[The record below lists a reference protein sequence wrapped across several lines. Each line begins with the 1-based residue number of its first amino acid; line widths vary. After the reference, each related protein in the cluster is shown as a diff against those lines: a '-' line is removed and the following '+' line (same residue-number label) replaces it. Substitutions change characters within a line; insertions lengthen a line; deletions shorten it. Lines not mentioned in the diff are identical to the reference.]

1 MCSCASG
8 FEGRSNCKQVR
19 MVEFLFEDIFRVER
33 LDPDG
38 KKFDKG
44 IYVPRRLFSFTRKFQ
59 FKILSLSLSLS
70 ECLNF
75 DYSLQICYLGNLG
88 LGLGSSL

>member
-1 MCSCASG
+1 MRLVNVLTIIKKTIISAISDPPSLFFFFFFFLLFMCSCASG
-8 FEGRSNCKQVR
+8 FERRSSCKQVR

-44 IYVPRRLFSFTRKFQ
+44 IYVPRRLFSFT
-59 FKILSLSLSLS
+59 
-70 ECLNF
+70 
-75 DYSLQICYLGNLG
+75 
-88 LGLGSSL
+88 

>member
-1 MCSCASG
+1 
-8 FEGRSNCKQVR
+8 
-19 MVEFLFEDIFRVER
+19 MVEFLFEDIFRIER

-44 IYVPRRLFSFTRKFQ
+44 IYVPRCLFFFTRNFQ
-59 FKILSLSLSLS
+59 FNILSLS

-75 DYSLQICYLGNLG
+75 DYSLQICYLGILG
-88 LGLGSSL
+88 LVLGSSL